1 LDVHVFGAQL
11 DHRLG
16 FEKRLKRR
24 RLQDVNRRRRRAKF
38 GEPGSRDVAKH
49 AWQVPRRHPCVQID
63 RSGND
68 IIISGRAA
76 ARPAVDAANA
86 TVANRTP
93 ASRREIGA
101 FTWPPRN
108 QRPRELLGG
117 VSGRIVGQ
125 TCEVQLL
132 WLSPEIRGERVGS
145 ELMRMY
151 EAEAVARGCTL
162 SALSTLSFQAR
173 GFYEKLGYQTRM
185 EIPGYGN
192 GAVKHIMLKPLF
204 KDDCPREPH

>member
-1 LDVHVFGAQL
+1 V
-11 DHRLG
+11 
-16 FEKRLKRR
+16 
-24 RLQDVNRRRRRAKF
+24 
-38 GEPGSRDVAKH
+38 
-49 AWQVPRRHPCVQID
+49 ID
-63 RSGND
+63 RRVFSVHHDASPDFQAALSRGLDAFNADAWPGHHVQPLACSVRSHSG
-68 IIISGRAA
+68 
-76 ARPAVDAANA
+76 
-86 TVANRTP
+86 
-93 ASRREIGA
+93 
-101 FTWPPRN
+101 
-108 QRPRELLGG
+108 ELLGG

-132 WLSPEIRGERVGS
+132 WVSPEIRGERVGS

-162 SALSTLSFQAR
+162 STLSTLSFQAR